1 MFDALFA
8 APAVVAAT
16 DERAWAEAML
26 AFEAALARACAGV
39 GLIPAEAATA
49 IVAACEAGAIDAEEI
64 WLAGAVH
71 ATPVVPLVEALRLA
85 VPQAHR
91 PHVHYGATSQ
101 DVVDTAMMLIAGRA
115 VAAITADLAMTVDR
129 LAALADAHAATAQIG
144 RTLMRPARATTFG
157 ALAGSWHSAT
167 VAALDGLRRW
177 RPAVQLGGAVGD
189 RAAFGGLGDRIA
201 AALAEDLGLVDAAC
215 WHTDRGRVVEL
226 GTALGIA
233 AGTQAKI
240 AGDVI
245 LLSQAEIGELDDG
258 STGSSSA
265 MPGKRNPARAVLVVA
280 CAHRVP
286 GLVGTL
292 LAGMPQELHRA
303 AGRWQAEWPAVTDL
317 LRLVSGAAS
326 HTRDML
332 AHLSVDAER
341 MRSRT

>member
-49 IVAACEAGAIDAEEI
+49 ITAACAAGAIDHEAI
-64 WLAGAVH
+64 WLAGAAH

-85 VPQAHR
+85 VPEPHR
-91 PHVHYGATSQ
+91 PYVHVGATSQ
-101 DVVDTAMMLIAGRA
+101 DVMDTAMMLVAGRG
-115 VAAITADLAMTVDR
+115 VDAIAADLAAAVDR
-129 LAALADAHAATAQIG
+129 LHALAAAHAATPQVG
-144 RTLMRPARATTFG
+144 RTLMRPARTTTFG
-157 ALAGSWHSAT
+157 ALAGSWHSAAA
-167 VAALDGLRRW
+167 AALDGLRRW

-189 RAAFGGLGDRIA
+189 RAAFGGLGDRVA
-201 AALAEDLGLVDAAC
+201 AALADDLGLVDAPP

-226 GTALGIA
+226 GAALGIA
-233 AGTQAKI
+233 AGTLAKV

-245 LLSQAEIGELDDG
+245 LLSQAEIGEVDDG

-286 GLVGTL
+286 GHVATL
-292 LAGMPQELHRA
+292 LAGMPGELHRA
-303 AGRWQAEWPAVTDL
+303 AGRWQAEWPTVTDL
-317 LRLVSGAAS
+317 LRLVSGAAA
-326 HTRDML
+326 HARDMID
-332 AHLSVDAER
+332 HLSVDADR